1 MNTPFKEQVS
11 MDFQWKAW
19 CVPGHLPY
27 SNIFHIEFT
36 IMTIKQ
42 LSIFIENQS
51 GALLRVLKMLRD
63 NGISIIVSTLGD
75 TDGFGI
81 YRIICN
87 DTEKAFKI
95 LREKNISAT
104 ISNVY
109 GIRLAENKPGAAAE
123 VVEMMNEGGVSIKYL
138 YSFLYAGK
146 GIIVFRPDNNDKAE
160 ETIMLKKLDYITEE
174 DLAHQG

>member
-1 MNTPFKEQVS
+1 
-11 MDFQWKAW
+11 
-19 CVPGHLPY
+19 
-27 SNIFHIEFT
+27 
-36 IMTIKQ
+36 MTIKQ

-51 GALLRVLKMLRD
+51 GALLKVLKMLRD

-95 LREKNISAT
+95 LRDKNISVT

-109 GIRLAENKPGAAAE
+109 GIRLAENKPGAAADM
-123 VVEMMNEGGVSIKYL
+123 VEMLSEGGVSIKYM
-138 YSFLYAGK
+138 YSFLYDHK

-160 ETIMLKKLDYITEE
+160 ETIMLKKLDYITEDE
-174 DLAHQG
+174 LSYQE